1 MFYSG
6 RIFKDMTMDILIIK
20 PCTYYFLPSLN
31 FPTLSFK
38 REGAKEASFLKSK
51 IFTRR
56 HISKWV
62 RNSMYCTW
70 LDDFGK
76 LERLNFSMQMSSM
89 KKNVGLEISHHLYLF
104 SVKMYDWLKEKF
116 GSMVRKLINTTHY
129 SRCFHCQMKLKP
141 VILSSKHFVL
151 FSKKRDGF
159 FNTKLNDRRCLKL

>member
-1 MFYSG
+1 
-6 RIFKDMTMDILIIK
+6 
-20 PCTYYFLPSLN
+20 
-31 FPTLSFK
+31 
-38 REGAKEASFLKSK
+38 
-51 IFTRR
+51 
-56 HISKWV
+56 
-62 RNSMYCTW
+62 
-70 LDDFGK
+70 
-76 LERLNFSMQMSSM
+76 MSSI

-159 FNTKLNDRRCLKL
+159 FNTKLNDRRCLKLWNTYFWYQARPVPAPYIRVDSSLSLAFKTILSLWQTTNLYVRLGFGSWHHH